1 MLSGQGSHLLVKSL
15 KVRKHGIEHLQSHT
29 GYDGIVHHKEFLGRT
44 AVHAVP
50 EQTYVFQ
57 GSIRMLANE
66 ILHGRNKGK
75 TALHD
80 HPVFHDGGENKIH
93 VHDGL
98 EHSTGIDRT
107 GKVEEYKVI
116 ITFQPAGN
124 LCGLFRSRSDYR
136 IGLASAVLKLAAE
149 KPLVILALFQVLQIP
164 SP

>member
-1 MLSGQGSHLLVKSL
+1 
-15 KVRKHGIEHLQSHT
+15 
-29 GYDGIVHHKEFLGRT
+29 
-44 AVHAVP
+44 
-50 EQTYVFQ
+50 
-57 GSIRMLANE
+57 MLANE

-98 EHSTGIDRT
+98 EHATGIDRT
-107 GKVEEYKVI
+107 GKVEEYQVI

-124 LCGLFRSRSDYR
+124 LCGLFRCGSDYR
-136 IGLASAVLKLAAE
+136 IGLAGAVLKLTAE